1 MEKIGRRPRGPPTSW
16 SVPPERNAGFA
27 SHTHLGGQH
36 QTKLI
41 LQISKQHTKPI
52 YINRNAALAIAVCA
66 RHRSRPYPYHNH
78 HDPQIVR
85 ITPSVHSR
93 PIRPLTGRLD

>member
-1 MEKIGRRPRGPPTSW
+1 MEKIGRRPRGPPTSC
-16 SVPPERNAGFA
+16 SVPPERNAAFA

-36 QTKLI
+36 QTKLTS
-41 LQISKQHTKPI
+41 QISKQHTKPI
-52 YINRNAALAIAVCA
+52 YINRNAALANAVCA

-85 ITPSVHSR
+85 ITPPCTHAPFAR
-93 PIRPLTGRLD
+93 